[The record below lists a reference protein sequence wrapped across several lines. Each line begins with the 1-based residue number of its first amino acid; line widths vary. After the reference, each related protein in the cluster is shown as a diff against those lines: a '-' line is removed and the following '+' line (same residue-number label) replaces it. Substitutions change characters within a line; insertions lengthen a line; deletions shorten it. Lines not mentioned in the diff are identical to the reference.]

1 MTKRSFCDDGI
12 HPRLRHNREMSER
25 ASQPTVIVVGSVNM
39 DLIFTGLPALPKP
52 GQTVASNLFQ
62 IMPGGK
68 GANQASA
75 AARLGAQVEFV
86 SAIGTDDLGDQAY
99 ADLEESGITLD
110 HVARVDVST
119 GVAAVLIEDSGE
131 NVVIVVPGANATL
144 RPEDAEP
151 IAAGIAAGIAA
162 ERAAGHE
169 SIAGSPVVVLACL
182 EVPVEVVTAWS
193 VAATHR
199 GWTFI
204 LNPAP
209 APANPLPAELLANT
223 TIITPN
229 ETELSAL
236 GDGTVQFLHDAGVG
250 TVIVTRGGDG
260 ADLHAPAAESFHQPA
275 FPANPVDTTGAGD
288 AFNGALAFAIAAG
301 HDIREAVSIAAAAG
315 ALSTQKVGARDA
327 LPTPEEVAELRRPSA
342 P

>member
-1 MTKRSFCDDGI
+1 MTELAQ
-12 HPRLRHNREMSER
+12 H
-25 ASQPTVIVVGSVNM
+25 PTVIVVGSINM
-39 DLIFTGLPALPKP
+39 DLVFTGIAALPTP
-52 GQTVASNLFQ
+52 GQTVASSGFQ

-86 SAIGTDDLGDQAY
+86 SAVGTDDLGDQAY
-99 ADLEESGITLD
+99 ADLEASGINLSN
-110 HVARVDVST
+110 VARVNTST
-119 GVAAVLIEDSGE
+119 GVAGVLIEDSGE

-144 RPEDAEP
+144 KAADAAP
-151 IAAGIAAGIAA
+151 IAEGIVASIAANTGAGIAT
-162 ERAAGHE
+162 
-169 SIAGSPVVVLACL
+169 STPSPIVVLACL
-182 EVPVEVVTAWS
+182 EVPIDVVTAWS
-193 VAATHR
+193 RVASER

-209 APANPLPAELLANT
+209 APATPLPAELLANT

-229 ETELSAL
+229 ETELTAL
-236 GDGTVQFLHDAGVG
+236 GDGTVEFLQNAGVD

-260 ADLHAPAAESFHQPA
+260 ADLHEAGAAMFHQPA

-301 HDIREAVSIAAAAG
+301 HTIRDAVSIAGATG
-315 ALSTQKVGARDA
+315 ALSTRRVGARDA
-327 LPTPEEVAELRRPSA
+327 LPTPAEVAELRGR
-342 P
+342 

>member
-1 MTKRSFCDDGI
+1 MTELA
-12 HPRLRHNREMSER
+12 PR
-25 ASQPTVIVVGSVNM
+25 PTVIVVGSVNM
-39 DLIFTGLPALPKP
+39 DLVFTGIATLPTP
-52 GQTVASNLFQ
+52 GQTVASSGFQ

-86 SAIGTDDLGDQAY
+86 AAIGTDDLGDQAY
-99 ADLEESGITLD
+99 ADLQASGINLAN
-110 HVARVDVST
+110 VARVNTST
-119 GVAAVLIEDSGE
+119 GVAGVLIEDSGE

-144 RPEDAEP
+144 KATDAAP
-151 IAAGIAAGIAA
+151 IAAGISA
-162 ERAAGHE
+162 
-169 SIAGSPVVVLACL
+169 SIASDAPSAAAVVVLACL
-182 EVPVEVVTAWS
+182 EVPIDVVTAWS
-193 VAATHR
+193 RVASER

-209 APANPLPAELLANT
+209 APAAPLPAELLANT

-229 ETELSAL
+229 ETELTAL
-236 GDGTVQFLHDAGVG
+236 GDGTVGFLQSAGVD

-260 ADLHAPAAESFHQPA
+260 ADLHESGAELFHQPA

-301 HDIREAVSIAAAAG
+301 HGIRDAVSIAGATG
-315 ALSTQKVGARDA
+315 ALSTRRVGARDA
-327 LPTPEEVAELRRPSA
+327 LPTPAEVAELRGR
-342 P
+342 

>member
-1 MTKRSFCDDGI
+1 MNE
-12 HPRLRHNREMSER
+12 P
-25 ASQPTVIVVGSVNM
+25 APPPTVIVVGSVNM
-39 DLIFTGLPALPKP
+39 DLVFTGIPSLPRP
-52 GQTVASNLFQ
+52 GQTVASNSFQ

-86 SAIGTDDLGDQAY
+86 AAIGMDDLGDQAY

-110 HVARVDVST
+110 HVARVEGST

-144 RPEDAEP
+144 RAEDAEP
-151 IAAGIAAGIAA
+151 IATGIA
-162 ERAAGHE
+162 ERLVSE
-169 SIAGSPVVVLACL
+169 TVAGSLAGAPVVVLACL

-193 VAATHR
+193 LAAANR

-236 GDGTVQFLHDAGVG
+236 GDGTARFLHDAGVG

-315 ALSTQKVGARDA
+315 ALSTRKVGARDA
-327 LPTPEEVAELRRPSA
+327 LPTPDEVAELRRTSA

>member
-1 MTKRSFCDDGI
+1 MTELA
-12 HPRLRHNREMSER
+12 HH
-25 ASQPTVIVVGSVNM
+25 PTVIVVGSVNM
-39 DLIFTGLPALPKP
+39 DLVFTGIAALPTP
-52 GQTVASNLFQ
+52 GQTVASSGFQ

-86 SAIGTDDLGDQAY
+86 SAIGTDDLGDQAW
-99 ADLEESGITLD
+99 ADLEASGVNLTN
-110 HVARVDVST
+110 VARVNTST
-119 GVAAVLIEDSGE
+119 GVAGVLIEDSGE

-144 RPEDAEP
+144 KAADAAP
-151 IAAGIAAGIAA
+151 IAADIAS
-162 ERAAGHE
+162 
-169 SIAGSPVVVLACL
+169 SIAVGVVSGVANNRATASGVPSSAPIVVLACL
-182 EVPVEVVTAWS
+182 EVPIDVVTAWS
-193 VAATHR
+193 RVAREH

-209 APANPLPAELLANT
+209 APATPLPAELLTNT

-229 ETELSAL
+229 ETELTAL
-236 GDGTVQFLHDAGVG
+236 GDGTVEFLQKAGVD

-260 ADLHAPAAESFHQPA
+260 ADLYEAGAALFHQPA

-301 HDIREAVSIAAAAG
+301 HSIRDAVAVAGATG
-315 ALSTQKVGARDA
+315 ALSTRRVGARDA
-327 LPTPEEVAELRRPSA
+327 LPTPAEVAELRGR
-342 P
+342 